1 MTETL
6 RADARRNRERI
17 LEAAQDLLAARGLS
31 VPIDDIA
38 HLAGVGVGT
47 VYRHFPTKEALY
59 EAIVLARMEH
69 LVEIAKEF
77 AAGADPVESFL
88 AFMRTTIDRAA
99 EDRAVMER
107 IGDAV
112 DVHEVKASIKV
123 ELDETILALLRR
135 AQKAGGIRRDI
146 GLPEVLALL
155 SGACVGFN
163 APNVDAAVRARGI
176 DVLLSGLRPA

>member
-6 RADARRNRERI
+6 RADARRNRARI
-17 LEAAQDLLAARGLS
+17 VESAEELLAARGLS

-38 HLAGVGVGT
+38 AHAGVGVGT

-69 LVEIAKEF
+69 LVETAHEF
-77 AAGADPVESFL
+77 AAGEEPVESFL
-88 AFMRTTIDRAA
+88 GFLRTTIDHAA
-99 EDRAVMER
+99 HDRALMER
-107 IGDAV
+107 LGDAV
-112 DVHEVKASIKV
+112 DIHEVKASIKV
-123 ELDETILALLRR
+123 DLDDTILAMLRR

-146 GLPEVLALL
+146 GLPDVLALL
-155 SGACVGFN
+155 SGACIGLN

-176 DVLLSGLRPA
+176 DVLLSGLRA